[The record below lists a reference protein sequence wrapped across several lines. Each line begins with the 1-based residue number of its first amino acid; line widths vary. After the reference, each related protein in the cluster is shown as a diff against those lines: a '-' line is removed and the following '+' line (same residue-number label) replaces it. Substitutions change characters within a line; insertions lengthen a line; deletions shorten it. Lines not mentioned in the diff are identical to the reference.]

1 MKWLRSIYKEKV
13 PGSTEDP
20 ARLQERANKKKE
32 KRKKTGASKKK
43 KTPRYAPPS
52 SPPPSSPFTF
62 LYPPLPELFLAGLCP
77 PQGGRI

>member
-43 KTPRYAPPS
+43 KDAVVRPPV
-52 SPPPSSPFTF
+52 
-62 LYPPLPELFLAGLCP
+62 
-77 PQGGRI
+77 

>member
-32 KRKKTGASKKK
+32 KRKKTGASTKKK
-43 KTPRYAPPS
+43 DAVVRPPV
-52 SPPPSSPFTF
+52 
-62 LYPPLPELFLAGLCP
+62 
-77 PQGGRI
+77 